1 MVLYYFVVDVNDGRS
16 NGTGKGVRQMEAR
29 MMGLQRRRREKIP
42 CIRSL
47 FQLDSA
53 ARAEQDGAIW
63 VLSRAEQTRRERQGG
78 CVGRGAEGHRSDLHP
93 MTTALLSA
101 RPSVFGNSRRSS
113 EHV

>member
-1 MVLYYFVVDVNDGRS
+1 MGAKGVKGAGQLDVKDQRSMQMVLYYLVVDVNDWRS

-29 MMGLQRRRREKIP
+29 MMELQRRRREKIP

-63 VLSRAEQTRRERQGG
+63 VLSRAEQTSKGAAGRVCWKG
-78 CVGRGAEGHRSDLHP
+78 GRGGI
-93 MTTALLSA
+93 A
-101 RPSVFGNSRRSS
+101 RIYIR
-113 EHV
+113 